1 MIHAQM
7 LTKFISIGSYSPEV
21 CAFGTLIMSTKSV
34 KPYNLQNALTT
45 PQNDPLPRHLR
56 LRT

>member
-7 LTKFISIGSYSPEV
+7 LIKFISIGSYSPEV
-21 CAFGTLIMSTKSV
+21 GAFGTLNSLLKCLA
-34 KPYNLQNALTT
+34 YNLQNALTT
-45 PQNDPLPRHLR
+45 PQNDPLPRYLR